1 MKKWMLVFA
10 MVGLLLSVGCSAKG
24 DSPATSTQKPVLNN
38 TETPTEEVVLGSAW
52 APTEEFQAVQW
63 VGEVPA
69 EFREVV
75 EKDLFYEGVA
85 FEDCVLTAEETLIDE
100 ENHLASWQVR
110 KLDPYGKELA
120 SYALST
126 DDAYGVLSLTS
137 TEDGGFLFVLGFS
150 DFAYGRDS
158 WASDKGFASRVI
170 KCDSQG
176 NLQFD
181 TAFEGVEGSAL
192 KVCFEENGR
201 FYFFGTREDPATK
214 RRGTYSLTDVYMAI
228 VAQDGTILKTGTIA
242 GSDFDSLDAAEVCD
256 EGFLLS
262 ISAQS
267 SDGDFVGST
276 KAPYAEDWVFTV
288 DAELEIVAKERKE
301 GRSFFD
307 ERIGMRD
314 GAPVYNS
321 DPMFAGFDAG
331 TPNVFLDYG
340 DFYLIV
346 SSNRTG
352 VYENTPMAIS
362 SIWYYYE
369 TVYSAYSPYGELI
382 FRSSVDATPNYGPW

>member
-1 MKKWMLVFA
+1 MKKWMLIF
-10 MVGLLLSVGCSAKG
+10 MVACLLLAVGCSA
-24 DSPATSTQKPVLNN
+24 ASTQESSLDN
-38 TETPTEEVVLGSAW
+38 TEALTKDFSVISTEALHPVRQKGKI
-52 APTEEFQAVQW
+52 
-63 VGEVPA
+63 PA
-69 EFREVV
+69 EFQELV
-75 EKDLFYEGVA
+75 EKDLFGKGVA
-85 FEDCVLTAEETLIDE
+85 FADCVLTAEETIIDE
-100 ENHLASWQVR
+100 ENHLSFWQVR
-110 KLDPYGKELA
+110 KLDPYGRELA

-150 DFAYGRDS
+150 DYAYGQEG

-176 NLQFD
+176 ALQFD
-181 TAFEGVEGSAL
+181 TAFEGVEDSAL
-192 KVCFEENGR
+192 KTCFEENGC

-214 RRGTYSLTDVYMAI
+214 QRGVYSLTDVYMAI
-228 VAQDGTILKTGTIA
+228 VAQDGTILKTETIA
-242 GSDFDSLDAAEVCD
+242 GSDFDSLYAAEVC
-256 EGFLLS
+256 ENGFLLS

-276 KAPYAEDWVFTV
+276 KAPYAERWVFTV
-288 DAELEIVAKERKE
+288 DTELEIVAKERKE
-301 GRSFFD
+301 GRSIFD

-314 GAPVYNS
+314 GAPVYQS
-321 DPMFAGFDAG
+321 DPMFADFDAG
-331 TPNVFLDYG
+331 TPTAFLDYG

-352 VYENTPMAIS
+352 VYENTPAIIS

-382 FRSSVDATPNYGPW
+382 FRSSVDATPDYGEW